1 MNLNFTKTSLLRIG
15 LILLIMLLV
24 LGYVWHK
31 QSMLPSLEINNNRI
45 SLMNDVY
52 SKIMVYKKISWIY
65 PDLTEWIM
73 LAKALG
79 IDETRY
85 GLNYIFY
92 KTSDDKRS
100 FLLGVT
106 LLQSGLSS
114 HNFSWWDGT
123 LFKNLYYKTTSTE
136 EFNSK
141 KIEEIYT
148 KIIQ

>member
-1 MNLNFTKTSLLRIG
+1 
-15 LILLIMLLV
+15 
-24 LGYVWHK
+24 
-31 QSMLPSLEINNNRI
+31 
-45 SLMNDVY
+45 MNDVY